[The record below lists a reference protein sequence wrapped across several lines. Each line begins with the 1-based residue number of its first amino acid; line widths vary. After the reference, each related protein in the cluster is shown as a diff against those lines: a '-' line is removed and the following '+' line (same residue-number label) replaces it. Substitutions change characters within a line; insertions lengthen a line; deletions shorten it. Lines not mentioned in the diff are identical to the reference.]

1 MPVSPQDFELYSR
14 FTGAPLPRNEQE
26 RYKMA
31 PEVHRFTQNFARQP
45 QTPNIFQQAA
55 GVLGKA
61 ALLGAAGAGMYGL
74 AKSFGGEE
82 PVVGDSA
89 ADSAVSK
96 PRKRRGG
103 RIPKDMREYGDEP
116 SLYQEIAAH
125 DFADPQSDG
134 YVEQYQR
141 HPIKRPE
148 GMRDISGISNLYSE
162 IVADDTR
169 NEQADEFVE
178 PYVRTTTP
186 LREKMSDLSGVSGL
200 YDAIVAD
207 DTRNEQ
213 VDDFIEPTSNAVG
226 DVVQDLSKMD
236 AGAAKWSSE
245 YPEDDTPLEDL
256 PAQGYYSRQS
266 DHVTEKELDRV
277 LAKDDFYET
286 PYNNSESYFPSGEQ
300 EVTRNI
306 TTSDEFG
313 QDVTQTQTNVFKQD
327 QKEDLAATDVVL
339 ETQAEDLTDAQ
350 NFSPQIPQSE
360 ELVGAPDEAAKQQL
374 DNFRQK
380 KGLTESKEELIG
392 DPWGEPTPFDASA
405 QEEVKSPIIEP
416 VADLVIDDSTTLE
429 SYERDSEDPRLVK
442 ADPGKSFLTEVLSG
456 GGGEGRKIG
465 SNIISDLVQSDTTN
479 PIEGAIKGA
488 AVLGTAAGTV
498 ADSAARDTL
507 KIASD
512 PAVRKA
518 VSKLPAA
525 TFVAGQNLAEGMRE
539 NPVLAGGMA
548 RHDEAI
554 APIQQALTGEQPPLL
569 DGEKYTVNYQKDADI
584 PRGYLSTPGFRAGM
598 DVENMANVAVADPEN
613 ITFGTD
619 TRRGLKQKEAFRSDP
634 DNIAKYFLSS
644 KIQNVGEGVDDATSF
659 DDYSGYLNRL
669 QSSAGSSNPDMYQ
682 GQETQ
687 SISQALSD
695 LEQELAP
702 GMAHISPEER
712 RNVAKQMLEKD
723 IRKDGYTG
731 PINWG

>member
-14 FTGAPLPRNEQE
+14 FTGAPLPRNDRE
-26 RYKMA
+26 RYQMA
-31 PEVHRFTQNFARQP
+31 PEVHRFTQDFARQP

-61 ALLGAAGAGMYGL
+61 ALLGAAGAGVYGL
-74 AKSFGGEE
+74 AKTFGGEE
-82 PVVGDSA
+82 PQMA
-89 ADSAVSK
+89 AAV
-96 PRKRRGG
+96 
-103 RIPKDMREYGDEP
+103 E
-116 SLYQEIAAH
+116 EIAKSE
-125 DFADPQSDG
+125 PKT
-134 YVEQYQR
+134 VR
-141 HPIKRPE
+141 HGDYTGNKRGNYGKPPE
-148 GMRDISGISNLYSE
+148 GMRDLSGISNLYSE
-162 IVADDTR
+162 IVADDSR
-169 NEQADEFVE
+169 NEQSDEFVE

-186 LREKMSDLSGVSGL
+186 LREKMSDISGTSGL

-226 DVVQDLSKMD
+226 DVVQDLSKMA

-266 DHVTEKELDRV
+266 DHITEKELDRV

-286 PYNNSESYFPSGEQ
+286 PYNNSESYFPNREQ

-313 QDVTQTQTNVFKQD
+313 QDVTRTQTNDFRQD
-327 QKEDLAATDVVL
+327 QKEDLAATDAVV

-380 KGLTESKEELIG
+380 KGLTESKEELVG
-392 DPWGEPTPFDASA
+392 DPWGEPTPFAVSE
-405 QEEVKSPIIEP
+405 QEEVKSPIVEP

-518 VSKLPAA
+518 VSKIPAA

-554 APIQQALTGEQPPLL
+554 APIQQALAGEQPPLL

-634 DNIAKYFLSS
+634 ENIAKYFLSS
-644 KIQNVGEGVDDATSF
+644 KIQEAGEGVSDATSF

-669 QSSAGSSNPDMYQ
+669 QSSTVKPPENTFYTTGQGSGLE

-687 SISQALSD
+687 SMSQALSD